1 MEKQT
6 KPKGAFR
13 MQSTDGL
20 LHMMQGKKDLLI
32 VMQQLDQT
40 RFTDTI
46 NVYCLCVSFLD
57 LEGCDAWMSTNGIWK
72 YIKDFTGKSFDKE
85 E

>member
-6 KPKGAFR
+6 KPKGTFR

-20 LHMMQGKKDLLI
+20 LHMMQVKKDLLI

-46 NVYCLCVSFLD
+46 NVYCLYVSLLD

-72 YIKDFTGKSFDKE
+72 YIEDFAGKSFDE
-85 E
+85 EE